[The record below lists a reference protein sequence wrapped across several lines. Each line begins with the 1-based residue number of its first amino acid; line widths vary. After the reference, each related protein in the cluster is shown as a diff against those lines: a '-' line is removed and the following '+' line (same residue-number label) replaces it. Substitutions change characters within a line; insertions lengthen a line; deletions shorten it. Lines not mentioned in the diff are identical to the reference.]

1 MLLAGTNVSDE
12 SEYYII
18 TVDSKAYT
26 PNRYPIQIASIQ
38 SVNTSEILN
47 RKAKLLEEMD
57 KYIKDN
63 KKELFVLSIVDIIN
77 MDSILL
83 VRGNLSSSVE
93 KAFDSKL
100 QDNQMFLKGKTS
112 RKKEIYPPIAKAINE
127 LPENEGY
134 SEEDDDSS
142 DYSST
147 STKASSDNE
156 TFNII
161 VSYAYLSKN
170 IGLNALL
177 CLVLLLI

>member
-134 SEEDDDSS
+134 FEEDDDSS